1 MGVFRF
7 LYRHENQ
14 EDQRASTMNEPNKK
28 FRSLSEMEEEVLAE
42 GQEWMRQRLQEKLQ
56 EQANQIGAPF
66 PPREPSAGPSAQT
79 KTHAA
84 HAGRRGRG

>member
-1 MGVFRF
+1 MGVFWF

-14 EDQRASTMNEPNKK
+14 QDQRPSTMNEPNKK

-42 GQEWMRQRLQEKLQ
+42 GQEWMRQRLQQKLQ
-56 EQANQIGAPF
+56 EQASQIGAPF
-66 PPREPSAGPSAQT
+66 PPRQSSAGASPET

-84 HAGRRGRG
+84 HASWRGRR

>member
-1 MGVFRF
+1 MEVFAF

-14 EDQRASTMNEPNKK
+14 KHQRPSTMNEPDKQ
-28 FRSLSEMEEEVLAE
+28 FRSLSEMEEAVLAE
-42 GQEWMRQRLQEKLQ
+42 GQEWMRQRLQQNLQ

-66 PPREPSAGPSAQT
+66 PPGQSSAGSSAET

-84 HAGRRGRG
+84 HTSRRGRR